1 MANVADNLSSRTPWT
16 SLSASDRREAESA
29 GFNQRSW
36 TAEIGP
42 TSTPTGSSAPAPETK
57 AFKLLGK
64 LAQDRIPKTETT
76 VGDLE
81 DMAKVLKNIRTEGFK
96 VIDNMDTILNMLALE
111 DTIRVDISKS
121 LGMSN
126 AQLMDTVDGLTDAG
140 MEASRFGL
148 TVNDLFETF
157 KAMTQEISRNLYI
170 PPEVSERAALLT
182 KTLEGFDAGKFA
194 EGFDTIGLSLDTAMG
209 KVDETDN
216 SMSEILQ
223 TGRDFGV
230 VMEKFLANISG
241 ELKLINTYGFERGVE
256 GLARMV
262 ARGQSLG
269 IEMSTVTGL
278 ADKFFDPEGAID
290 FAAQMQ
296 VIGGAVGDLQDPF
309 KLMYMAT
316 NDLEGLQEAIADTA
330 AQATYFDKEKNKFSI
345 SPESRRQLK
354 AMAEQMGMSYQDLAD
369 TAVRSARRAE
379 VFNQIGDFSDMSE
392 TDKELIASMAKI
404 GEGGK
409 AEVKIPGIEEMID
422 VADVT
427 ESQMELLRKEGMTDS
442 DVYKQQLTVA
452 EKANQYL
459 AAMDAGIRLMVK
471 SELGMTADK
480 KIRVESLTQK
490 VAAEMPDLTPEQL
503 QMLRDG
509 DVKGVADEIESTATA
524 AAKAALEELQKM
536 HANDAIITPEG
547 ITTFDK
553 GDILVAAQKG
563 NVKLGEDLDSSIASR
578 TDSLSKTITQSTN
591 TTNNTTTM
599 KPLTLE
605 LKGNINVN
613 NGEGKMNGTDF
624 LKLLQMD
631 RGVAL
636 ETGKLLNDAM
646 SLGA

>member
-1 MANVADNLSSRTPWT
+1 MASVADNLRDKTSWT
-16 SLSASDRREAESA
+16 SLSSTDRREAEAS

-42 TSTPTGSSAPAPETK
+42 TSAPTGSSAPPPDSK
-57 AFKLLGK
+57 AFQLLGK

-81 DMAKVLKNIRTEGFK
+81 DMAKVLKDIKNAGFS
-96 VIDNMDTILNMLALE
+96 VVDNMDTILNMLALE

-230 VMEKFLANISG
+230 VMEKFLSNISG

-256 GLARMV
+256 GLSRMV

-392 TDKELIASMAKI
+392 TDKELIASMAQI
-404 GEGGK
+404 GEGGT
-409 AEVKIPGIEEMID
+409 AEVKIPGIEEMVD

-509 DVKGVADEIESTATA
+509 DVQGVADEIESTATA

-613 NGEGKMNGTDF
+613 NGEGKMNGADF

>member
-1 MANVADNLSSRTPWT
+1 
-16 SLSASDRREAESA
+16 
-29 GFNQRSW
+29 
-36 TAEIGP
+36 
-42 TSTPTGSSAPAPETK
+42 
-57 AFKLLGK
+57 
-64 LAQDRIPKTETT
+64 
-76 VGDLE
+76 
-81 DMAKVLKNIRTEGFK
+81 
-96 VIDNMDTILNMLALE
+96 
-111 DTIRVDISKS
+111 
-121 LGMSN
+121 
-126 AQLMDTVDGLTDAG
+126 
-140 MEASRFGL
+140 
-148 TVNDLFETF
+148 
-157 KAMTQEISRNLYI
+157 
-170 PPEVSERAALLT
+170 
-182 KTLEGFDAGKFA
+182 
-194 EGFDTIGLSLDTAMG
+194 
-209 KVDETDN
+209 
-216 SMSEILQ
+216 
-223 TGRDFGV
+223 
-230 VMEKFLANISG
+230 
-241 ELKLINTYGFERGVE
+241 
-256 GLARMV
+256 
-262 ARGQSLG
+262 
-269 IEMSTVTGL
+269 
-278 ADKFFDPEGAID
+278 
-290 FAAQMQ
+290 
-296 VIGGAVGDLQDPF
+296 
-309 KLMYMAT
+309 
-316 NDLEGLQEAIADTA
+316 
-330 AQATYFDKEKNKFSI
+330 
-345 SPESRRQLK
+345 
-354 AMAEQMGMSYQDLAD
+354 MSYQDLAD

-392 TDKELIASMAKI
+392 IDKELIASMAKI

-409 AEVKIPGIEEMID
+409 AEVKIPGIEEMVD

-490 VAAEMPDLTPEQL
+490 VAAEMPNLTQEQL

-509 DVKGVADEIESTATA
+509 DVDGVAGDIESTATA
-524 AAKAALEELQKM
+524 AAKAALDELQKL

-563 NVKLGEDLDSSIASR
+563 NVKLGEDLDSSIANR

-599 KPLTLE
+599 KPLTLV
-605 LKGNINVN
+605 LKGNIDVN